1 MRMKKLLIAILLLGL
16 FVAAILVWL
25 IFGQTTSF
33 KENSKAIYIHTGQ
46 NSMSEVSKK
55 LKSDSIIR
63 NEKLFQYLVKRMKAE
78 NKFKPG
84 KYIVKNGASLFSIMQ
99 KFRNNDQATVNL
111 VITKLR
117 TSEDLA
123 RLVGKKFECDSL
135 QMIQF
140 LNNEKKL
147 NAFDVNSQTVFTIVL
162 PNTYTFFWTSSPETI
177 FKSLYKESEKF
188 WNEERKQKAANLG
201 ITEKQAYII
210 ASIVEE
216 ETNAISDKPK
226 IASVYLN
233 RMRLG
238 MPLQADPTVK
248 FALKDFGIKRVMQK
262 HLQVESPYNSYRY
275 KGLPPGPICTPSL
288 NTLEEVLNS
297 TKTDYLYFVANS
309 DFSGTHIFTT
319 NYEDHLKYA
328 KEFQKA
334 LTILMNKKQNN
345 P

>member
-1 MRMKKLLIAILLLGL
+1 
-16 FVAAILVWL
+16 
-25 IFGQTTSF
+25 
-33 KENSKAIYIHTGQ
+33 
-46 NSMSEVSKK
+46 MSEVIKM

-63 NEKLFQYLVKRMKAE
+63 NENLFQYLVKQIKAE

-84 KYIVKNGASLFSIMQ
+84 KYIVKKRASLFSIIQ
-99 KFRNNDQATVNL
+99 KFRNNDQASVNL
-111 VITKLR
+111 IITKLR

-123 RLVGKKFECDSL
+123 RLVGKKFECDSM

-140 LNNEKKL
+140 LKNEKKL
-147 NAFDVNSQTVFTIVL
+147 NAFDVNPQTVFTIVL
-162 PNTYTFFWTSSPETI
+162 PNTYTFYWTSSPETI

-201 ITEKQAYII
+201 ITEKQVYII

>member
-1 MRMKKLLIAILLLGL
+1 MKKLLIAILLLGL
-16 FVAAILVWL
+16 FLLSLLAWQL
-25 IFGQTTSF
+25 FGSTTTF
-33 KENSKAIYIHTGQ
+33 QEKSKTVYIHTGH
-46 NSMSEVSKK
+46 NSMREVVKM
-55 LKSDSIIR
+55 LATDSIIR
-63 NEKLFQYLVKRMKAE
+63 NENLFQYLVKQIKAE

-84 KYIVKNGASLFSIMQ
+84 KYIVKKRASLFSIIQ
-99 KFRNNDQATVNL
+99 KFRNNDQASVNL
-111 VITKLR
+111 IITKLR

-123 RLVGKKFECDSL
+123 RLVGKKFECDSM

-147 NAFDVNSQTVFTIVL
+147 NKFGVNPQTVFTIVF
-162 PNTYTFFWTSSPETI
+162 PNTYTFYWTSSPEII
-177 FKSLYKESEKF
+177 FKSLHKESEKF
-188 WNEERKQKAANLG
+188 WNEQRKQKATKLG
-201 ITEKQAYII
+201 LTEKQVYIL

-216 ETNAISDKPK
+216 ETNAISDKAK

-233 RMRLG
+233 RIQSG
-238 MPLQADPTVK
+238 MLLQADPTVK

-262 HLQVESPYNSYRY
+262 HLLAESPYNTYRY

-288 NTLEEVLNS
+288 NTIEEVLNS

-319 NYEDHLKYA
+319 NYADHLKYA
-328 KEFQKA
+328 REFQKA